1 MINKPLIKIQN
12 LSKKEGGALIFEN
25 VSFEINRFEFISL
38 KGPSGCGKTTF
49 LRILAGLI
57 PPTGGKIFINGQTAN
72 SPDIII
78 PPHQRGMNLLFQDLA
93 LWPHLTGFAQ
103 LKFVWQS
110 TEKGSLK
117 ERINKV
123 CTDTGFPKNLLS
135 KYPSQLSRGEQQRL
149 ALARTLIAQPE
160 LILLDEP
167 LTALDQEL
175 RSQFI
180 NYLKKQ
186 KKEKTMTVIIV
197 SHDLMTNVLKYD
209 KELIYINNTFKEIS
223 NKK

>member
-1 MINKPLIKIQN
+1 MINKPLVKIQN
-12 LSKKEGGALIFEN
+12 LSKKEGGALIFEK

-72 SPDIII
+72 SPQILI
-78 PPHQRGMNLLFQDLA
+78 PSHQRGMNLLFQDLA
-93 LWPHLTGFAQ
+93 LWPHLTGFEQ
-103 LKFVWQS
+103 LKFVWES
-110 TEKGSLK
+110 TKKGNLD

-123 CTDTGFPKNLLS
+123 CTDIGFPENLLP

-149 ALARTLIAQPE
+149 ALARTLIAQSE
-160 LILLDEP
+160 VILLDEP

-180 NYLKKQ
+180 GYLKKQ
-186 KKEKTMTVIIV
+186 KREKTMTVIIV
-197 SHDLMTNVLKYD
+197 SHDLMTNAVKFD
-209 KELIYINNTFKEIS
+209 KELIYKKYTFQEI
-223 NKK
+223 KKK